1 MTYLFLDC
9 ETTSLSPE
17 RGHVWE
23 IGIAFDDEPAESFV
37 VNHSLV
43 NANMQS
49 LEIGD
54 YWRRVGG
61 FSAKDGIEREAAL
74 VERIKDQ
81 SELYIV
87 GANPRFDV
95 NFLNKRWGGESWSHR
110 LIDVQVYAMG
120 AFRTQFPLSLTSV
133 ADLVRG
139 LGFEIPENKH
149 TAASDVECTR
159 AVFLALQKVYEE
171 RR

>member
-1 MTYLFLDC
+1 MTYLYIDL
-9 ETTSLSPE
+9 ETTSLDAE
-17 RGHVWE
+17 RGHAWE
-23 IGIAFDDEPAESFV
+23 IGFAFDDEPVDSFI

-43 NANMQS
+43 AANMQS
-49 LEIGD
+49 LEIGN
-54 YWRRVGG
+54 YWRRVHN

-74 VERIKDQ
+74 LQRIKDEP
-81 SELYIV
+81 ELYIV

-95 NFLNKRWGGESWSHR
+95 NFLVKRWGREYWSHR
-110 LIDVQVYAMG
+110 LIDVQAYAMG
-120 AFRTQFPLSLTSV
+120 AFRTKVPLSLTSI
-133 ADLVRG
+133 AELVRG

-159 AVFLALQKVYEE
+159 AVFLALQKIYEE